1 MRRNSA
7 NKVVKQP
14 SKKWCLYDI
23 LKYIINIMN
32 AIKLPEFK
40 GDPILFH
47 AVSHGNVQE
56 VISLLQYKEANVDAR
71 NINGSTPLIYAV

>member
-1 MRRNSA
+1 
-7 NKVVKQP
+7 
-14 SKKWCLYDI
+14 
-23 LKYIINIMN
+23 MN
-32 AIKLPEFK
+32 AIKLPQFK

-56 VISLLQYKEANVDAR
+56 VISLLQDNEANVDAR